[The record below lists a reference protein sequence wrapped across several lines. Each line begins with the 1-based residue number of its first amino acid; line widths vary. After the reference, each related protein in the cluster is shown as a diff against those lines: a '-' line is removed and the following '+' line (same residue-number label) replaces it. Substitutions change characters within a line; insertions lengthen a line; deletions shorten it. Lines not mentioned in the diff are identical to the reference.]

1 MADVKIQTEKSKNI
15 QASLLTLFTCATIG
29 LFFSFTYWTL
39 QPSPRPVLD
48 SGIEVN
54 LGYGDEGF
62 GDIAPLVPG
71 DPAPDIMA
79 SAEESAAPMMEE
91 EAMETA
97 SRRNNIASEEVAVHK
112 EIVRNEEKNVPVI
125 KTTSKP
131 KSTTRPP
138 KTVEKLTATEA
149 PKKKTT
155 TAARTTATR
164 TTATTTTKIAT
175 KTESG
180 SGTSRATQPKAVYR
194 GGTGAG
200 GNRADSYNGVTSQ
213 GIAGAS
219 GDQGRANGNLT
230 SDSYRGNGGT
240 GTSGVSIRE
249 GLSGRRIVGYPSLS
263 DKFDQDARVAVKIVV
278 DAAGTVTSA
287 SINPKGTTT
296 TSSNIRNIAIRKA
309 KQLKLSKS
317 TAKVQTGTILFNFRL
332 KV

>member
-15 QASLLTLFTCATIG
+15 QASLLTLFTCAAIG
-29 LFFSFTYWTL
+29 LFFFFTHWTL
-39 QPSPRPVLD
+39 QPSPPPVLD

-97 SRRNNIASEEVAVHK
+97 NRSNNIASEEVAVHK
-112 EIVRNEEKNVPVI
+112 EVVRNEEKNVPVI

-131 KSTTRPP
+131 KSTTRPA
-138 KTVEKLTATEA
+138 KAVEKLTATEA

-155 TAARTTATR
+155 TAARTTATTTPR
-164 TTATTTTKIAT
+164 TATRTA
-175 KTESG
+175 SG
-180 SGTSRATQPKAVYR
+180 SGTSRTAQPKAVYR
-194 GGTGAG
+194 GGTGTG

-213 GIAGAS
+213 GIAGGR

-249 GLSGRRIVGYPSLS
+249 GLSGRRIVAYPSLS
-263 DKFDQDARVAVKIVV
+263 DKFDQNARVAVKIVV
-278 DAAGTVTSA
+278 DAAGNVTSA

-296 TSSNIRNIAIRKA
+296 TSSNIRNIAVRKA
-309 KQLKLSKS
+309 KQLRLSKS

-332 KV
+332 KA

>member
-1 MADVKIQTEKSKNI
+1 MANVKIQTEKSKNI
-15 QASLLTLFTCATIG
+15 QASLLTLFTCAAIG
-29 LFFSFTYWTL
+29 LFFFFTHWTL
-39 QPSPRPVLD
+39 QPSPPPVLD

-97 SRRNNIASEEVAVHK
+97 NRSNNIASEEVAVHK
-112 EIVRNEEKNVPVI
+112 EVVRNEEKNVPVI

-131 KSTTRPP
+131 KSTTRPA
-138 KTVEKLTATEA
+138 KAVEKLTATEA

-155 TAARTTATR
+155 TAARTTATTTPR
-164 TTATTTTKIAT
+164 TATRTA
-175 KTESG
+175 SG
-180 SGTSRATQPKAVYR
+180 SGTSRTAQPKAVYR
-194 GGTGAG
+194 GGTGTG

-213 GIAGAS
+213 GIAGGR

-249 GLSGRRIVGYPSLS
+249 GLSGRRIVAYPSLS
-263 DKFDQDARVAVKIVV
+263 DKFDQNARVAVKIVV
-278 DAAGTVTSA
+278 DAAGNVTSA

-296 TSSNIRNIAIRKA
+296 TSSNIRNIAVRKA
-309 KQLKLSKS
+309 KQLRLSKS

-332 KV
+332 KA

>member
-15 QASLLTLFTCATIG
+15 QASLLTLFTCAAIS
-29 LFFSFTYWTL
+29 LFFFFTHWTL
-39 QPSPRPVLD
+39 QPSPPPVLD

-97 SRRNNIASEEVAVHK
+97 NRSNNIASEEVAVHK
-112 EIVRNEEKNVPVI
+112 EVVRNEEKNVPVI

-131 KSTTRPP
+131 KSTTRPA
-138 KTVEKLTATEA
+138 KAVEKLTATEA

-155 TAARTTATR
+155 TAARTTATTTPR
-164 TTATTTTKIAT
+164 TATRTAL
-175 KTESG
+175 G
-180 SGTSRATQPKAVYR
+180 SGTTKTAQPKAVYR
-194 GGTGAG
+194 GGTGTG

-213 GIAGAS
+213 GIAGGR

-249 GLSGRRIVGYPSLS
+249 GLSGRRIVAYPSLS
-263 DKFDQDARVAVKIVV
+263 DKFDQNARVAVKIVV
-278 DAAGTVTSA
+278 DAAGNVTSA

-296 TSSNIRNIAIRKA
+296 TSSNIRNIAVRKA
-309 KQLKLSKS
+309 KQLRLSKS

-332 KV
+332 KA

>member
-15 QASLLTLFTCATIG
+15 QASLLTLFTCAAIG
-29 LFFSFTYWTL
+29 LFFFFTHWTL
-39 QPSPRPVLD
+39 QPSPPPVLD

-97 SRRNNIASEEVAVHK
+97 NRSNNIASEEVAVHK
-112 EIVRNEEKNVPVI
+112 EVVRNEEKNVPVI

-131 KSTTRPP
+131 KSTTRPA
-138 KTVEKLTATEA
+138 KAVEKLTATEA

-155 TAARTTATR
+155 TAARTTATTTPR
-164 TTATTTTKIAT
+164 TATRTA
-175 KTESG
+175 SG
-180 SGTSRATQPKAVYR
+180 SGTSRTAQPKAVYR
-194 GGTGAG
+194 GGTGTG

-213 GIAGAS
+213 GITGGR

-249 GLSGRRIVGYPSLS
+249 GLSGRRIVAYPSLS
-263 DKFDQDARVAVKIVV
+263 DKFDQNARVAVKIVV
-278 DAAGTVTSA
+278 DAAGNVTSA

-296 TSSNIRNIAIRKA
+296 TSSNIRNIAVRKA
-309 KQLKLSKS
+309 KQLRLSKS

-332 KV
+332 KA